1 MCALLYLK
9 GLDSRKWGQNRP
21 NYNQNLIIWDKNH
34 GGMKAFKTKFDLRIT
49 VSVIRVI
56 LSSHVLINKLIIWMK
71 FSFSFP
77 PLIPPVFG
85 TDVIIKPPPKK
96 SPEECWN
103 CKWNGQKLRK
113 EKKKKESVMLMKC
126 RVHHLKNRNGR
137 TCRHLVLHE
146 WCVASAVSAPLHLS
160 PVLLFYYKQS
170 CLNSNLIRPHAYI
183 KYSHAFAL

>member
-1 MCALLYLK
+1 M
-9 GLDSRKWGQNRP
+9 RQ
-21 NYNQNLIIWDKNH
+21 NH
-34 GGMKAFKTKFDLRIT
+34 GGMKAFKTKYDLQIP

-56 LSSHVLINKLIIWMK
+56 LSSCVLINKLIIWIK
-71 FSFSFP
+71 FSFSLRHSF
-77 PLIPPVFG
+77 LLCSEQMSLLNNH
-85 TDVIIKPPPKK
+85 KK
-96 SPEECWN
+96 SPEDCWN
-103 CKWNGQKLRK
+103 CKRNGEKLRK
-113 EKKKKESVMLMKC
+113 EPKKKESVMLMKC
-126 RVHHLKNRNGR
+126 RVHHLKNRNGC